1 MSANDLWMAGK
12 HMSRLYLTQ
21 FETSLSFSKRQL
33 FPDVMNQ
40 PLCLTDV
47 AFAGNVLQYC
57 HVLLGASW
65 TRLFA
70 SQNLPLSSVLFFG
83 LLQQPPVQI

>member
-1 MSANDLWMAGK
+1 MSANDLWVAGK

-21 FETSLSFSKRQL
+21 FEISLSFSKKQL

-40 PLCLTDV
+40 PLCLTDAV
-47 AFAGNVLQYC
+47 FSGNILQYC

-70 SQNLPLSSVLFFG
+70 SQNLLLSSELLFG
-83 LLQQPPVQI
+83 LFQ